1 MFDSEFVLTGFGDEI
16 DADLDAQLDTL
27 DAAGLS
33 ALDLRSVEETNVL
46 DLSERQVRETQATL
60 DRRGVEVSSIGSPIG
75 KVGIEEEFDA
85 HLDRYRTAVERAKQF
100 DTEYIRLFSY
110 YIPDGDDPAEYREE
124 VLRRMRAKTEIA
136 EEEGVTNLLENERD
150 LYGDTPLRCRD
161 LLEAVDS
168 PHLRGIFDPAN
179 YVLVDAEPFP
189 DALLDTVEHVEYL
202 HIKDATWDGEIRP
215 AGEGNGGIPET
226 LAALD
231 RRGFSGYVS
240 LEPHLAEAGRA
251 GGYSG
256 PEAFRVAADALQSVL
271 DGLGADYR

>member
-16 DADLDAQLDTL
+16 DSDLDAQLDTL

-60 DRRGVEVSSIGSPIG
+60 DRRGFEVSSIGSPVG

-124 VLRRMRAKTEIA
+124 VLRRMRAKAEIA
-136 EEEGVTNLLENERD
+136 EEEGVTILLENERD

-168 PHLRGIFDPAN
+168 ARLRGIFDPAN

-215 AGEGNGGIPET
+215 AGEGDGGIPET

-256 PEAFRVAADALQSVL
+256 PEAFRVAADALQGVL
-271 DGLGADYR
+271 DEVGAEYR